1 MCFNITGALKGN
13 PPTAQATESGIQK
26 AIVHFLAGAIDRN
39 GRRKARATRLLA
51 QKGTATKKV
60 SCFSTMKNKI
70 FSSLTS
76 TSDSEDS
83 N

>member
-1 MCFNITGALKGN
+1 MCFNFTGALKRN
-13 PPTAQATESGIQK
+13 PPTAQATESDIQK

-39 GRRKARATRLLA
+39 GGRKARASRLLA
-51 QKGTATKKV
+51 QKVTATK
-60 SCFSTMKNKI
+60 KNKI

-76 TSDSEDS
+76 TSDSEDL